1 MKNTLGDL
9 NNYLFAQLERLDD
22 DSLTDEALNKEI
34 NRTKAMASI
43 AAQVI
48 NNGNLVL
55 RAKIAYDENI
65 DADKDKPKMLEGE

>member
-22 DSLTDEALNKEI
+22 ESMSGDDLKKEI
-34 NRTKAMASI
+34 DRAKAMSSI

-48 NNGNLVL
+48 SGGNLVL
-55 RAKIAYDENI
+55 RAKIAYEETDG
-65 DADKDKPKMLEGE
+65 AGKVKPPMLEG

>member
-22 DSLTDEALNKEI
+22 DSLSEDDLKKEI
-34 NRTKAMASI
+34 SRTKAMSSI

-48 NNGNLVL
+48 SNGNLVL
-55 RAKIAYDENI
+55 KSKMAYEETF
-65 DADKDKPKMLEGE
+65 DADKAKPPMLEG

>member
-22 DSLTDEALNKEI
+22 DSLSEEDLKKEI
-34 NRTKAMASI
+34 NRTKAMSSI

-48 NNGNLVL
+48 SNGNLVL
-55 RAKIAYDENI
+55 RAKIAYEETD
-65 DADKDKPKMLEGE
+65 DAEKIKPPMLEG

>member
-22 DSLTDEALNKEI
+22 ESMSGDDLKKEI
-34 NRTKAMASI
+34 DRAKAMSSI

-48 NNGNLVL
+48 SGGNLVL
-55 RAKIAYDENI
+55 RAKIAYEETD
-65 DADKDKPKMLEGE
+65 DAGKIKPPMLEG